1 MIENWSHIRQLEGW
15 RFEVK
20 GLGHRLEHA
29 KTEEEVHLVSTLV
42 RDLRVR
48 VRRACD
54 EFGIFT
60 DGTESLD
67 NLIRSI
73 VRKLNV

>member
-1 MIENWSHIRQLEGW
+1 MREDYSRIRQLEGW

-29 KTEEEVHLVSTLV
+29 KTEEEVHLVTTLV

-48 VRRACD
+48 VRHACD

-60 DGTESLD
+60 DGTETLD

-73 VRKLNV
+73 VRKLNG